1 MKKLALALLAATA
14 LFTATDIV
22 APTPADA
29 GIVIRFSFGPRRI
42 VRQHATRHSSHT
54 RHYASTRHHR
64 GKSRDP
70 QEASREPDLKT
81 SANSQIVA
89 RPSESGSKAFANSV
103 NDMYWQLPAKFREFA
118 GPVLIFTRGTI
129 GDFRRETKNYDAPD
143 ALAGLSMRL
152 SEDKLR
158 LNKVSA
164 KTSKAI
170 AETCIINL
178 MENTM
183 VDVNYRR
190 NVLAHEMGHC
200 VDFNNGVTQGQDY
213 LETFFK
219 DVNTNTRKEILDSKV
234 AYYATKPQEAFAQA
248 VAEHLAADTQYDL
261 FKKYFPNLMDWSKSI
276 LTRNDIAVVGP
287 TTKCKAEM
295 FAGECS

>member
-14 LFTATDIV
+14 LFTATDFV

-42 VRQHATRHSSHT
+42 VRHHATYHSSHS
-54 RHYASTRHHR
+54 RHYASTRRHK
-64 GKSRDP
+64 GQT
-70 QEASREPDLKT
+70 QEAAREPDLKT

-89 RPSESGSKAFANSV
+89 RPTESGSKAFANSV

-129 GDFRRETKNYDAPD
+129 ADFRREAKRYDAPD

-152 SEDKLR
+152 SEDRLR
-158 LNKVSA
+158 LNNVSA
-164 KTSKAI
+164 KASRQI
-170 AETCIINL
+170 ADTCIINL

-234 AYYATKPQEAFAQA
+234 GYYATKPQEAFAQA
-248 VAEHLAADTQYDL
+248 VAEHLAPDAQYDM
-261 FKKYFPNLMDWSKSI
+261 FKKYYSNLMEWSKQI
-276 LTRNDIAVVGP
+276 LTNNQIAVAAP